1 MLERGFHR
9 SFAEIFDLI
18 KQQED
23 RRLAAGPDSNLWSQ
37 RPLTEEPEKL
47 DVMRNQ
53 LVEAE
58 SAMLLGKGLDYLFI
72 YVNDNK
78 LQKMIRNVGLNQA
91 AIILRYSAH
100 IKPRKTIRTI
110 KPENITHKHNMA
122 LL

>member
-18 KQQED
+18 KQQAD

-47 DVMRNQ
+47 DVMRRQ

-58 SAMLLGKGLDYLFI
+58 SAMLLGNGLDYKF
-72 YVNDNK
+72 
-78 LQKMIRNVGLNQA
+78 VGL
-91 AIILRYSAH
+91 AI
-100 IKPRKTIRTI
+100 
-110 KPENITHKHNMA
+110 
-122 LL
+122 